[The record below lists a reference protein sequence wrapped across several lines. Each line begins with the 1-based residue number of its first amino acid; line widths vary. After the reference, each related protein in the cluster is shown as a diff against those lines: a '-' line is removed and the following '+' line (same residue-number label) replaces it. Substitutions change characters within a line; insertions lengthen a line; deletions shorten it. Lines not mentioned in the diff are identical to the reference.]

1 MRCRIWYRRAKI
13 GEAARSSP
21 GRNGD
26 MDMNDR
32 RLGVVYALAILGW
45 AGLDEG
51 AMARQRNILPL
62 ADGTYALARDNCRS
76 GRRAAPVE
84 NSFIDVDRG
93 KISYTEAECRI
104 SDVRIVGSS
113 ARFRERCVG
122 EDETDVHDESWT
134 LLSRTSFSY
143 RGKTYIFCGRK
154 LP

>member
-1 MRCRIWYRRAKI
+1 MH
-13 GEAARSSP
+13 
-21 GRNGD
+21 
-26 MDMNDR
+26 DR
-32 RLGVVYALAILGW
+32 RLGVACALMLLCS
-45 AGLDEG
+45 AGLDES
-51 AMARQRNILPL
+51 ALARQRNTLPL

-84 NSFIDVDRG
+84 NTFIDIGRDR
-93 KISYTEAECRI
+93 ISYTEAECRI

-122 EDETDVHDESWT
+122 EDETETHDASWT
-134 LLSRTSFSY
+134 LISRTSFAY